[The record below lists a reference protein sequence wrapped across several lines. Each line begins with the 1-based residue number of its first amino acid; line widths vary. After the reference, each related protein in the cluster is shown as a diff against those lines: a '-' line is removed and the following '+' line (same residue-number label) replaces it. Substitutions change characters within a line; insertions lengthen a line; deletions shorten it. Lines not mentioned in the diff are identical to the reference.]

1 MGLNPKSK
9 IQNPKSMCIC
19 INCEYV
25 DRCTTY
31 HAVEEQHQQAHLTP
45 SPDFTATEPQINVN
59 IRTQEDYVE
68 MEWDVVGCQSF
79 TQDKGKWSRLRP
91 GELIPT

>member
-1 MGLNPKSK
+1 
-9 IQNPKSMCIC
+9 MCIC

-31 HAVEEQHQQAHLTP
+31 HAVEGQHQQAHLTAL
-45 SPDFTATEPQINVN
+45 PDFEATQPQINVN
-59 IRTQEDYVE
+59 IRTLDDGVE
-68 MEWDVVGCQSF
+68 MEWDVVGCLSF
-79 TQDKGKWSRLRP
+79 TQDSGKWSRLRP

>member
-1 MGLNPKSK
+1 
-9 IQNPKSMCIC
+9 MCIC

-31 HAVEEQHQQAHLTP
+31 HAVEEQHQQAHLTT
-45 SPDFTATEPQINVN
+45 SPNFEATEPQINVN
-59 IRTQEDYVE
+59 IRTHADCVE
-68 MEWDVVGCQSF
+68 MEWDVVGCLSF
-79 TQDKGKWSRLRP
+79 AQNMGKWSRLRP

>member
-1 MGLNPKSK
+1 
-9 IQNPKSMCIC
+9 MCIC

-31 HAVEEQHQQAHLTP
+31 HAVEEQHQQTHLTT
-45 SPDFTATEPQINVN
+45 SPNFEATEPQINVN
-59 IRTQEDYVE
+59 IRAHADYVE
-68 MEWDVVGCQSF
+68 MEWDVVGCLSF
-79 TQDKGKWSRLRP
+79 SQDMGKWSRLRP